1 MAVRTLNEFLAHSK
15 EKDVSPDPFELEN
28 PHLLE
33 VRLDG
38 MVWSK
43 AGAMVARVMATGAPA
58 TSRAASS
65 SLSLNS

>member
-1 MAVRTLNEFLAHSK
+1 MGTLNEFLAHSR

-33 VRLDG
+33 VRLNG

-43 AGAMVARVMATGAPA
+43 AGAMVARTGNVKFTARDCWN
-58 TSRAASS
+58 RAWAIC
-65 SLSLNS
+65 